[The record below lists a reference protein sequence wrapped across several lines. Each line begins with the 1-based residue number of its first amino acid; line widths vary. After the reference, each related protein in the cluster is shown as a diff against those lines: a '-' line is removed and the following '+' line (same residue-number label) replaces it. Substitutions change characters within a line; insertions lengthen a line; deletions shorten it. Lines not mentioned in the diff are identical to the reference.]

1 MRRGECGGAVTG
13 GQAFVDERIDKSA
26 RILIVEDN
34 EFLAVD
40 LDLTLAKCGYV
51 PSVAPT
57 VSAALKQIEHRDVD
71 AAVLDVSL
79 FAGESVYQVA
89 DALVAADIPFVFLTG
104 RAKHH
109 LPARLQFAR
118 LLTKPYKL
126 PELLASL
133 DEAMASLRRPKGRPG
148 DE

>member
-1 MRRGECGGAVTG
+1 MG
-13 GQAFVDERIDKSA
+13 ERIDKSA

-57 VSAALKQIEHRDVD
+57 VSAALIQIERREVD
-71 AAVLDVSL
+71 AAILDVSL
-79 FAGESVYQVA
+79 FAGESVYEVA
-89 DALVAADIPFVFLTG
+89 DALVAADVPFVFLTG
-104 RAKHH
+104 RTKNH
-109 LPARLQFAR
+109 LPVRLRFAR

-126 PELLASL
+126 PELLESL
-133 DEAMASLRRPKGRPG
+133 EEALMRFRRPQGRPD

>member
-1 MRRGECGGAVTG
+1 VS
-13 GQAFVDERIDKSA
+13 QRIDKSA

-34 EFLAVD
+34 DFLAVD
-40 LDLTLAKCGYV
+40 LDLTLANCGYV

-57 VSAALKQIEHRDVD
+57 VSAALLQVERGEVD

-79 FAGESVYQVA
+79 LAGESVFQVA
-89 DALVAADIPFVFLTG
+89 DALIAADIPFVFLTG
-104 RAKHH
+104 RGKHH
-109 LPARLQFAR
+109 LPARLQSAK

-133 DEAMASLRRPKGRPG
+133 DEALAGFRRRQGPPD